1 MNSDSTTAG
10 RPDTNSSEPTSSE
23 STTTGE
29 QGTAGESTTAGFDR
43 SIPYAKR
50 NAQRPTTMPIH
61 RYQPFEP
68 IRITDRTWPDKVI
81 DTAPRWCAVDLRDG
95 NQALIDPMSPA
106 RKLRM
111 FKLLV
116 EMGYKEI
123 EVGFPSASQT
133 DFDFVREL
141 IEQDLIP
148 DDVVIQVLTQS
159 RDALIERTF
168 ESIRGS
174 KQAIVHLYNSTS
186 TLQRRVVFG
195 LDRDGIKDIATHGAQ
210 LVAKYAEG
218 LPDTDVFYE
227 YSPESYTG
235 TELEYAVEVCNAVTD
250 IWQPT
255 PDRKVILNL
264 PATVEMATPNVY
276 ADSIE
281 WMSRHLNNRDSVVLS
296 LHPHNDRG
304 TAVAAAELGYMAG
317 ADRIEGCLF
326 GNGERTGN
334 VCLVTLGMNLFSQG
348 IDPQIDF
355 SDIDE
360 IRRTVEYCN
369 QIPVAERHPYG
380 GDLVYTAFSGS
391 HQDAINK
398 GLAAMEVDAAAA
410 GSSVQDFHWQVPYLP
425 IDPKDVGRTY
435 EAVIRV
441 NSQSG
446 KGGVAYVMKTEH
458 NLDLPRRLQIEF
470 SQVVQRITDSE
481 GGEVSPEDMWSYFA
495 DEYLPTKL
503 TDTSTQTVT
512 AASWGR
518 FRLVKHDLTSE
529 VGGETSVTAVLSDQG
544 NEVAVTGHGNGPIA
558 AFTNALATIGVEIQV
573 HDYHEHAMSA
583 GGDAQAAAYLECAVH
598 GRPLWGVGIDPSIV
612 TASLKAVIS
621 AVNRAQRDQNEI

>member
-1 MNSDSTTAG
+1 M
-10 RPDTNSSEPTSSE
+10 TSVQNPQQPS
-23 STTTGE
+23 G
-29 QGTAGESTTAGFDR
+29 
-43 SIPYAKR
+43 
-50 NAQRPTTMPIH
+50 MPIH
-61 RYQPFEP
+61 RYSPFTP
-68 IRITDRTWPDKVI
+68 VDLADRTWPASRI
-81 DTAPRWCAVDLRDG
+81 TEAPRWCAVDLRDG

-106 RKLRM
+106 RKRRM
-111 FKLLV
+111 FELLV
-116 EMGYKEI
+116 RLGYKEI

-141 IEQDLIP
+141 IEQDLVP
-148 DDVVIQVLTQS
+148 DDVVIQVLTQA

-168 ESIRGS
+168 ESIRGA

-195 LDRDGIKDIATHGAQ
+195 LPREGIVDIAVQGAR
-210 LVAKYAEG
+210 LCRKLTETVK
-218 LPDTDVFYE
+218 DTEVYFE

-235 TELEYAVEVCNAVTD
+235 TELDFAVEVCNAVND
-250 IWQPT
+250 IWAPT
-255 PDRKVILNL
+255 PDRKSVINL

-281 WMSRHLNNRDSVVLS
+281 WMHRILARRESVVLS
-296 LHPHNDRG
+296 LHQHIDRG

-369 QIPVAERHPYG
+369 QLPVNERHPYG

-391 HQDAINK
+391 HQDAIKK
-398 GLAAMEVDAAAA
+398 GLEWMQRDADEAGVPVDEHRWA
-410 GSSVQDFHWQVPYLP
+410 VPYLP

-458 NLDLPRRLQIEF
+458 QLDLPRRLQIEF
-470 SQVVQRITDSE
+470 SQVIQARTDAS
-481 GGEVSPEDMWSYFA
+481 GGEVSPAQMWEAFDA
-495 DEYLPTKL
+495 EYLAPSRPISL
-503 TDTSTQTVT
+503 SSHHTSSADGEDDQ
-512 AASWGR
+512 
-518 FRLVKHDLTSE
+518 LDLTVE
-529 VGGETSVTAVLSDQG
+529 VDGAPKDLVGR
-544 NEVAVTGHGNGPIA
+544 GNGPIA
-558 AFTNALATIGVEIQV
+558 AFVDALRAIG
-573 HDYHEHAMSA
+573 HDVRVLDYAEHALSS
-583 GGDAQAAAYLECAVH
+583 GGDARAAAYVECAI
-598 GRPLWGVGIDPSIV
+598 GERILWGVGVDPNIV
-612 TASLKAVIS
+612 TASLKAVVS
-621 AVNRAQRDQNEI
+621 ACNRAAAG